1 MNSKLQTAALL
12 SLIIAVLAALASAG
26 GLLLP
31 HLYRDNLFVKSAW
44 YGNDWVTL
52 VVAVPVLL
60 ASIWWARRGSLR
72 AQLVWMGVLDYM
84 LYNFAFYLFGAA
96 FNAFFLLY
104 VALFTLSIIALIY
117 GLLGIDAE
125 AIRQRFNDGTP
136 VKWISGYMVFIAMGL
151 GSVYVMQSVR
161 FIFTG
166 ELPGIVTTTQH
177 PTSVVFA
184 LDFALLIVWLAL
196 GAVWLWQRRTWGYV
210 IAAVSLVK
218 GASYTLV
225 LSAGSF
231 AAMRVGI
238 ASAASELLLWGTLT
252 LTSLIVVLFLLVNLQ
267 PSTQK
272 MTAPLGVHS

>member
-1 MNSKLQTAALL
+1 MNSKLQTAAVL
-12 SLIIAVLAALASAG
+12 SLIIAIFAVIASVG

-44 YGNDWVTL
+44 RGNDWVTL

-60 ASIWWARRGSLR
+60 ASIWWAQRGSLR
-72 AQLVWMGVLDYM
+72 AQLVWMGLLDYM

-104 VALFTLSIIALIY
+104 VALFTLSIYALIY
-117 GLLGIDAE
+117 GLLGLDAE
-125 AIRQRFNDGTP
+125 AIRQGFNDRTP
-136 VKWISGYMVFIAMGL
+136 IKWISGYMVFIAAGL
-151 GSVYVMQSVR
+151 GGVYVMQSVR

-166 ELPGIVTTTQH
+166 ELPGIVKTTQH

-184 LDFALLIVWLAL
+184 LDFALLIVWLVL
-196 GAVWLWQRRTWGYV
+196 GAVWLWQRRAWGYV

-231 AAMRVGI
+231 VAMRAGI
-238 ASAASELLLWGTLT
+238 TSAAAELPLWGMLT
-252 LTSLIVVLFLLVNLQ
+252 LTSLIVVLFLLRNLH
-267 PSTQK
+267 P
-272 MTAPLGVHS
+272 AY